1 MQFFG
6 FSIASAYASFHLLQE
21 YKLASSLLLSS
32 VEELQSS
39 TAKLS
44 DHLKRIEKVE
54 KDLKQLEA
62 NSSGKSDI
70 GSVRGEMKKI
80 YVSDGTITR

>member
-1 MQFFG
+1 M
-6 FSIASAYASFHLLQE
+6 QE

-39 TAKLS
+39 TLKLS

-54 KDLKQLEA
+54 KDLKVLEA
-62 NSSGKSDI
+62 NSSGKNDI
-70 GSVRGEMKKI
+70 GNVRSEMKKI
-80 YVSDGTITR
+80 YVCNWLEG